1 MKHTDISTF
10 DEKIASGVVLVD
22 FYASWCGPCRKIDTI
37 LDELEN
43 EFKNKVKFFKI
54 NVEEHATLAGQFN
67 ILSVPTIIIFK
78 DGKIVETIIGAISKD
93 KFTEKLNKVI

>member
-10 DEKIASGVVLVD
+10 DEKITSGVVLVD
-22 FYASWCGPCRKIDTI
+22 FYASWCSPCRKIAPI

-54 NVEEHATLAGQFN
+54 NVEEHAKLAGQFS

-93 KFTEKLNKVI
+93 KFTEQLNKVI